1 MSRHQ
6 ALQDRLSAIEAQ
18 LPVST
23 ARQALPRRPAALRH
37 DAADRVSPVLQQLLA
52 EVLPGALVLD
62 WRQEGAGHAGRMA
75 ADGLVYRF
83 RVDAEGVGYRP
94 AWDGIG
100 ERGWELRS
108 DSFLQLR
115 APAVRMDFRRSN
127 RATGQKRKCT
137 TGYSCGSACIS
148 LQKECRITP
157 GSAIGQAR
165 LRRLQQLAAAG
176 DKAAVATAS
185 QVSAARGVAARERQQ
200 ERTTKRVEKLLARPE
215 IAEYLRTGKVP
226 EAASASTEP
235 GTVRN
240 MKPGEIVFDP
250 GRFQYKL
257 NATEGTGE
265 VGSLSGVRKWDPNLA
280 GVMSVWKDP
289 ADGKVYVVN
298 GHNRMALA
306 RRLGAEE
313 VTVRFLN
320 AKTAT
325 EARAIGAMQNIAEGA
340 GTPMDAAKFF
350 RDTGI
355 RSQADVEAKG
365 LPLRS
370 GQAEKGLKLSKLPG
384 EVFNAVVRGD
394 LSVNRGAIIGGSGL
408 DEAKQ
413 REVFKM
419 IGSRKGIADQTLLEL
434 VEHAAASEQRTQT
447 TMDLFGMSQEV
458 KDNLFTRAKLSAGL
472 KAKITWEKRLFG
484 TVSKTRAASTLAE
497 KAGNVINQQQS
508 AKVAGEASE
517 ALSVF
522 ERLKSSSGPI
532 SSALNRAADR
542 VEAGESE
549 TKVRQELERDVFA
562 AVEQELE
569 ALGLR
574 KRPRADSLQERID
587 ALKRQ
592 CRTGYSCGSTCISL
606 RKECRTSP
614 GSAIGKERLKR
625 LMALAAGGAS
635 SQRGIAPVKA
645 EEAGK
650 MAQAITAGRAQR
662 AAQLRGARAQQKPAE
677 APTLDQEI
685 KRLQQL
691 QKAHEESANRSGH
704 HPGFVAR
711 EVVAGLQALSTK
723 EAGKPLRWNIHGKN
737 HEIPESRLRGL
748 SPRQVSALIYTKVSG
763 YKPGPGQAFGSWFA
777 VPTAGKAQAAANP
790 SVLTNPSRQAP
801 GPARKPAQPGLN
813 AQDVTT
819 SKQQAAF
826 ARQQQQ
832 AAKAAGDDRGA
843 QAWRKEERTVER
855 NRLASALATSK
866 QSQSSLFGATEYDQ
880 TMPLFQQPAAAAGPR
895 QTPKISDVLRATT
908 EQLKAADARQMGKI
922 AENLFEAGWTIDRRT
937 RYRGMSK
944 DQAREQFKVEFM
956 QKMQQQ
962 AASPEAAANSAAMRQ
977 RAGASGSVAGA
988 MKSILEDMQAQDQRL
1003 EDLQRQSIDLRIQAE
1018 EQFGALGGEDPTL
1031 GGGRPRRRLGGGRR
1045 RDAAADI
1052 LEARIDALRMQCATL
1067 AQ

>member
-62 WRQEGAGHAGRMA
+62 WRQEGAGYAGRMA

-83 RVDAEGVGYRP
+83 CVDAEGVGYRP

-215 IAEYLRTGKVP
+215 IAEYLRTGKLP

-472 KAKITWEKRLFG
+472 KAKITREKRLFG

-497 KAGNVINQQQS
+497 KAGNVINQEQS

-562 AVEQELE
+562 AVEQELM

-592 CRTGYSCGSTCISL
+592 CRTGYSCGNACISL
-606 RKECRTSP
+606 PKECR
-614 GSAIGKERLKR
+614 A
-625 LMALAAGGAS
+625 
-635 SQRGIAPVKA
+635 QRGIAPVRGK
-645 EEAGK
+645 EA
-650 MAQAITAGRAQR
+650 
-662 AAQLRGARAQQKPAE
+662 
-677 APTLDQEI
+677 
-685 KRLQQL
+685 
-691 QKAHEESANRSGH
+691 
-704 HPGFVAR
+704 
-711 EVVAGLQALSTK
+711 AGL
-723 EAGKPLRWNIHGKN
+723 
-737 HEIPESRLRGL
+737 
-748 SPRQVSALIYTKVSG
+748 
-763 YKPGPGQAFGSWFA
+763 
-777 VPTAGKAQAAANP
+777 
-790 SVLTNPSRQAP
+790 
-801 GPARKPAQPGLN
+801 
-813 AQDVTT
+813 
-819 SKQQAAF
+819 
-826 ARQQQQ
+826 
-832 AAKAAGDDRGA
+832 
-843 QAWRKEERTVER
+843 
-855 NRLASALATSK
+855 
-866 QSQSSLFGATEYDQ
+866 
-880 TMPLFQQPAAAAGPR
+880 AAGPR
-895 QTPKISDVLRATT
+895 Q
-908 EQLKAADARQMGKI
+908 
-922 AENLFEAGWTIDRRT
+922 
-937 RYRGMSK
+937 
-944 DQAREQFKVEFM
+944 
-956 QKMQQQ
+956 
-962 AASPEAAANSAAMRQ
+962 
-977 RAGASGSVAGA
+977 
-988 MKSILEDMQAQDQRL
+988 
-1003 EDLQRQSIDLRIQAE
+1003 
-1018 EQFGALGGEDPTL
+1018 
-1031 GGGRPRRRLGGGRR
+1031 RLGGSRR
-1045 RDAAADI
+1045 RDAAANI

-1067 AQ
+1067 PL